1 MHSLGTRR
9 TQELL
14 LVEDD
19 ASILHSA
26 REYLSRA
33 GFSVSVAASGWEA
46 LKALKLSPADLIISE
61 LLLTDMDGSSL
72 REKCLLNPEVRDVP
86 FLFIVPTEQ
95 PDVQVRALRT
105 GVDDVISRPFDPIV
119 LVARAQA
126 VLARRQTYQELVRV
140 DPLTRLLNRQSF
152 DAELDAEIS
161 RAQRY
166 GRTGTLVLI
175 DVDSF
180 NKVNEESGVPLGDMM
195 LASLSYVVLSNIRN
209 IDLAGRYRGEKLVLY
224 LPETPIEG
232 AEFLAHRIQE
242 RLIHIADTVAGY
254 PLTFTCGIV
263 QAPLNGHSGEQLA
276 TLALQVART
285 SKRQGP
291 GKISVLGRD
300 LSIEDLEK
308 RPTPSA

>member
-1 MHSLGTRR
+1 MHSAPYQR
-9 TQELL
+9 TPELL

-19 ASILHSA
+19 ASILHTS

-33 GFSVSVAASGWEA
+33 GFSVSVAASGWDA
-46 LKALKLSPADLIISE
+46 LKALKLQPVDLIISE

-72 REKCLLNPEVRDVP
+72 REKCLLNPETRDVP

-119 LVARAQA
+119 LVARTQA

-152 DAELDAEIS
+152 DAELDAEIG
-161 RAQRY
+161 RAKRY

-175 DVDSF
+175 DVDAF
-180 NKVNEESGVPLGDMM
+180 AKVNEESGVPLGDMM

-224 LPETPIEG
+224 LPETPLEG
-232 AEFLAHRIQE
+232 AEFLAQRIQE
-242 RLIHIADTVAGY
+242 RLKNIADTVAGY

-263 QAPLNGHSGEQLA
+263 SAPLNGHTGDQLA
-276 TLALQVART
+276 SLALRLARA
-285 SKRQGP
+285 SKKTGP
-291 GKISVLGRD
+291 GKVSVLGRD
-300 LSIEDLEK
+300 FQEADLD
-308 RPTPSA
+308 